1 MRERKVMKLEHGQWY
16 IDKIFNT
23 IICFDSESNGRFW
36 FYDPMEDHLVVYL
49 KNDLENLERY

>member
-1 MRERKVMKLEHGQWY
+1 MKLEHGQWY